1 MSNSQWKRNLLRS
14 LEPWAERS
22 PPPRVA
28 VMGVGNEL
36 KGDDALGVHVARALM
51 PRVHA
56 SERLLVIEAGLAP
69 ENFCGLL
76 RRFKPDVIILID
88 AVHMDARPGT
98 VQSLNLDSAVRAGLS
113 THNASFHMLVEYLQA
128 ELGCEFLV
136 LGVQAAGYSF
146 EAPLSPLVEASI
158 DALAQQLADML
169 VPTLRERSF
178 HQPASYSCR
187 A

>member
-1 MSNSQWKRNLLRS
+1 MSNWQWKGNLLRS

-22 PPPRVA
+22 APPRVA

-36 KGDDALGVHVARALM
+36 KGDDALGLHLARALK

-56 SERLLVIEAGLAP
+56 SERLLVVEAGLAP

-76 RRFKPDVIILID
+76 RRFKPDVIILVD
-88 AVHMDARPGT
+88 AAHMGAAPGT
-98 VQSLNLDSAVRAGLS
+98 VRALDLDSAARAGLS
-113 THNASFHMLVEYLQA
+113 THNPSFHMLVKYLRA
-128 ELGCEFLV
+128 ELGCEFVV
-136 LGVQAAGYSF
+136 LGVQVAQFSF
-146 EAPLSPLVEASI
+146 EAPLSPLVEASV

-178 HQPASYSCR
+178 DPAGLYAYR

>member
-1 MSNSQWKRNLLRS
+1 MSNSQWKRKLLRS
-14 LEPWAERS
+14 LEPWAEHTT
-22 PPPRVA
+22 PPRVA

-36 KGDDALGVHVARALM
+36 KGDDALGVHLARALK

-76 RRFKPDVIILID
+76 RRFKPDVIILVD
-88 AVHMDARPGT
+88 AVHMGAGPGT
-98 VQSLNLDSAVRAGLS
+98 VRALDLDSATRAGLS
-113 THNASFHMLVEYLQA
+113 THNPSFHMLVEYLQA
-128 ELGCEFLV
+128 ELGCEFLI
-136 LGVQAAGYSF
+136 LGVQVAGFSF

-158 DALAQQLADML
+158 GALAEQLADML
-169 VPTLRERSF
+169 VPTLRKRSF
-178 HQPASYSCR
+178 HQAALYGYR